1 MRQPLIKFKT
11 FFSKEKGLV
20 LALLMFC
27 NLLQAQLH
35 NDGILHVASNT
46 ILYINSGDL
55 TFGSA
60 SSTTTSKALPYVST
74 DGKICIGPNAGFIT
88 DGTNTK
94 FINGYSETKNTTA
107 TNLPIGSETVY
118 APIQVTPADDSG
130 VKATYVKASP
140 LVAYSGGLD
149 AAVTAVGTS
158 EYWIITGAN
167 AVISLSWRSGSG
179 LSTFS
184 YPDLSIVGYKSGK
197 WEIIDSAIDATSKF
211 GGTSSMSGSGSI
223 TSSTAVNLTQY
234 DAFAIGEKG
243 VTCFDINSSGITRTW
258 NGSSW
263 SSTPTLADAV
273 TLNANYSGGS
283 FQCYALNLNGY
294 DVTLSGTQSVEVVDG
309 VSGSGTIKITG
320 DANLVQYKSGGTK
333 PNIEITRT
341 TRSMKRFDYVY
352 WGTPV
357 EENVFSQL
365 SNAIANG
372 VSTAGAFDYMYKYVS
387 GDLTTAGGW
396 QNLTSTSPGKGF
408 ITRVKQQA
416 PFVDGTTSATI
427 DLKFTGTANNGD
439 VTVAVANVSGDDTSA
454 RNNNLLANPYPSAI
468 DVDKFLTVN
477 NDIIDGAVY
486 LWRANTSN
494 SGTGGEA
501 YSVADYIA
509 YTKAGSTAY
518 SGTSSSSFNGK
529 IAAGQGFK
537 VRALTSGNVTFTNCM
552 RVAGNNGQFYRTNS
566 YAQTTTQNADRFL
579 LKLKA
584 NNEVVN
590 QIVVA
595 YLPET
600 TQEYDNMYDAQ
611 SLTSSPT
618 NLYSMLDDGSRKLV
632 INARPTFNPSDVV
645 KLGVAKAANLTSSL
659 YIDIAQT
666 EGIFSNNQPIYLYD
680 TVLNNYHNFANG
692 AYEFTTNVAQ
702 DNDRFKIVY
711 QNSSLG
717 NVDHVDATTYAI
729 LSDNNL
735 KIQASTAMEL
745 VNVYDITGRLVA
757 TVHPTNTDATSV
769 IAPFNQAQGVYLV
782 KVKLINGK
790 IVTTKLLNRQ

>member
-35 NDGILHVASNT
+35 NNGILHVASNT
-46 ILYINSGDL
+46 VLYINSGTL
-55 TFGSA
+55 SFGST

-74 DGKICIGPNAGFIT
+74 DGKICIGPNAGFTT

-94 FINGYSETKNTTA
+94 FINGYTETKNTTA
-107 TNLPIGSETVY
+107 TNLPIGSGTVY
-118 APIQVTPADDSG
+118 APIQVTPADASG
-130 VKATYVKASP
+130 VKATYINDNP
-140 LVAYSGGLD
+140 LVAYSGGL
-149 AAVTAVGTS
+149 AADVTAVGTS
-158 EYWIITGAN
+158 DYWIITGVN
-167 AVISLSWRSGSG
+167 SVISLSWRTGSG

-184 YPDLSIVGYKSGK
+184 YPDLSIVGYKNGK

-223 TSSTAVNLTQY
+223 TSSSAVNLSQY
-234 DAFAIGEKG
+234 AAFAIGEKG
-243 VTCFDINSSGITRTW
+243 VTCVEVVSSGLTRTW
-258 NGSSW
+258 NGSAW
-263 SSTPTLADAV
+263 STTPTLTDAV

-294 DVTLSGTQSVEVVDG
+294 DVNLSGTQTLEVVDG
-309 VSGSGTIKITG
+309 VTGSGTIKMTNES
-320 DANLVQYKSGGTK
+320 NLVQYNAGGAK
-333 PNIEITRT
+333 PTIELTRT
-341 TRSMKRFDYVY
+341 TRSMRRYDYVY

-357 EENVFSQL
+357 VENVFSQL
-365 SNAIANG
+365 NNAIATG
-372 VSTAGAFDYMYKYVS
+372 VSTAGAFDFKYKYVS

-416 PFVDGTTSATI
+416 PFVDGTATATI

-439 VTVAVANVSGDDTSA
+439 VTVAVAKVAGDDVSA

-468 DVDKFLTVN
+468 DADKFLTVN
-477 NDIIDGAVY
+477 NDIIDGAIY

-494 SGTGGEA
+494 SGAAGET

-537 VRALTSGNVTFTNCM
+537 VRALASGNITFTNCM

-579 LKLKA
+579 LKLKS

-595 YLPET
+595 YLTET
-600 TQEYDNMYDAQ
+600 TLEYDNMYDAQ
-611 SLTSSPT
+611 LLTSSPT

-632 INARPTFNPSDVV
+632 INARPTFIATDVV

-692 AYEFTTNVAQ
+692 AYEFTTTVAQ

-745 VNVYDITGRLVA
+745 VNVYDITGRLVS
-757 TVHPTNTDATSV
+757 TLHPTDTASTTL
-769 IAPFNQAQGVYLV
+769 ITPFNQAQGVYLV
-782 KVKLINGK
+782 KVKLINGQ
-790 IVTTKLLNRQ
+790 IVTTKLLNR